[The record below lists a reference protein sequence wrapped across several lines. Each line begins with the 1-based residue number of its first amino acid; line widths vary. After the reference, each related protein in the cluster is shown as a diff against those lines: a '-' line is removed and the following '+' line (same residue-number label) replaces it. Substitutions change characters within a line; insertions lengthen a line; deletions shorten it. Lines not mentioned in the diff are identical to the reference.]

1 LKACKAKA
9 NDQSIDGIKSF
20 VPKCLSPPNP
30 KKCIQD
36 AKKII
41 AEWEAKKRKL

>member
-1 LKACKAKA
+1 LKACKARA
-9 NDQSIDGIKSF
+9 IDQAIDGIKAT
-20 VPKCLSPPNP
+20 VPKCKSQPNP